1 MAKCILIVDDSETVR
16 QVLQLALGNAGY
28 QVVEAEDGFDALA
41 KLSGAQI
48 DMLITDLNMP
58 NMDGLE
64 LIEKVR
70 EEGNHRF
77 TPIVMLT
84 TESSEEKKSGKGGKD
99 KVQTQL
105 QVKHTVS
112 DELILFKM
120 WTSFPNITDKTAQM
134 FTQKYKL
141 KDLILGIPTKKGNH
155 GNEIS
160 QWCHDWSKASREHPK
175 KC

>member
-16 QVLQLALGNAGY
+16 QVLKLALGNAGY

-64 LIEKVR
+64 LIKKVR
-70 EEGNHRF
+70 EEGKHRF

-84 TESSEEKKSGKGGKD
+84 TESSEEKKKAGREAGASGWIVKPFKPEQLL
-99 KVQTQL
+99 KVKFNKNL
-105 QVKHTVS
+105 
-112 DELILFKM
+112 LI
-120 WTSFPNITDKTAQM
+120 
-134 FTQKYKL
+134 
-141 KDLILGIPTKKGNH
+141 
-155 GNEIS
+155 
-160 QWCHDWSKASREHPK
+160 
-175 KC
+175 

>member
-16 QVLQLALGNAGY
+16 QVLKLALGNAGY

-64 LIEKVR
+64 LIKKVR
-70 EEGNHRF
+70 EEGKHRF

-84 TESSEEKKSGKGGKD
+84 TESSEEKKKAGREAGASGWIVKPFKPEQLL
-99 KVQTQL
+99 KV
-105 QVKHTVS
+105 VKMV
-112 DELILFKM
+112 
-120 WTSFPNITDKTAQM
+120 
-134 FTQKYKL
+134 
-141 KDLILGIPTKKGNH
+141 LG
-155 GNEIS
+155 E
-160 QWCHDWSKASREHPK
+160 
-175 KC
+175 

>member
-28 QVVEAEDGFDALA
+28 QVVEAEDGFDALV

-64 LIEKVR
+64 LIKKVR
-70 EEGNHRF
+70 EEGTHRF

-84 TESSEEKKSGKGGKD
+84 TESSEEKKKAGREAGASGWIVKPFKPEQLL
-99 KVQTQL
+99 KV
-105 QVKHTVS
+105 VKMV
-112 DELILFKM
+112 
-120 WTSFPNITDKTAQM
+120 
-134 FTQKYKL
+134 
-141 KDLILGIPTKKGNH
+141 LG
-155 GNEIS
+155 E
-160 QWCHDWSKASREHPK
+160 
-175 KC
+175 

>member
-16 QVLQLALGNAGY
+16 QVLKLALGNAGY

-64 LIEKVR
+64 LIKKVR
-70 EEGNHRF
+70 DEGKHRF

-84 TESSEEKKSGKGGKD
+84 TESSEEKKKAGREAGASGCIVKPFKPEQLL
-99 KVQTQL
+99 KV
-105 QVKHTVS
+105 VKMVLV
-112 DELILFKM
+112 E
-120 WTSFPNITDKTAQM
+120 
-134 FTQKYKL
+134 
-141 KDLILGIPTKKGNH
+141 
-155 GNEIS
+155 
-160 QWCHDWSKASREHPK
+160 
-175 KC
+175 

>member
-1 MAKCILIVDDSETVR
+1 VIAKCILIVDDSETVR

-64 LIEKVR
+64 LIKKVR
-70 EEGNHRF
+70 EEGKHRF

-84 TESSEEKKSGKGGKD
+84 TESSEEKKKAGREAGASGWIVKPFKPEQLL
-99 KVQTQL
+99 KV
-105 QVKHTVS
+105 VKMV
-112 DELILFKM
+112 
-120 WTSFPNITDKTAQM
+120 
-134 FTQKYKL
+134 
-141 KDLILGIPTKKGNH
+141 LG
-155 GNEIS
+155 E
-160 QWCHDWSKASREHPK
+160 
-175 KC
+175 